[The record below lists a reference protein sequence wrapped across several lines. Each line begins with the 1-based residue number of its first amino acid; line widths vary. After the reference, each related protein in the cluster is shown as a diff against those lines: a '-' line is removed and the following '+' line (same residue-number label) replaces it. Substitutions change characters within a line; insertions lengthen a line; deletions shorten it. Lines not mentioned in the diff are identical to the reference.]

1 MESINTNTH
10 IFNSI
15 NNVANNYY
23 YDSQDNT
30 FDANQTAQNYD
41 NTNTYQNAI
50 FRDQQP
56 KLNEVALEK
65 LEKLRKLQNKVDML
79 EAEKESRVNQ
89 IYDLR
94 QLLQKVNRQGES
106 KLVYIRIRCRENIAH
121 FENVSTY
128 WSWNINSY
136 CDNSTEV
143 SRDNDSAKN
152 SSFANTSTST
162 TSHTDIPTLAT
173 ASSSYVEDKQSIIIG
188 GGDIIICGSEGKHHH
203 SKLVSSNSKFTKMM
217 RCFEMDQIFEQE
229 EQQPQQQLLLQ
240 PYLLKNKSSSQVVVA
255 VVDDRDD
262 RDFRDSDCGCGNQ
275 GYKSVVEAAEEKPA
289 AKCEAASSAM
299 TAKQ

>member
-1 MESINTNTH
+1 
-10 IFNSI
+10 
-15 NNVANNYY
+15 
-23 YDSQDNT
+23 
-30 FDANQTAQNYD
+30 
-41 NTNTYQNAI
+41 
-50 FRDQQP
+50 
-56 KLNEVALEK
+56 
-65 LEKLRKLQNKVDML
+65 
-79 EAEKESRVNQ
+79 
-89 IYDLR
+89 
-94 QLLQKVNRQGES
+94 LLQT
-106 KLVYIRIRCRENIAH
+106 LDIARENVAH

-173 ASSSYVEDKQSIIIG
+173 ASSSYVEDKQSISIG

-229 EQQPQQQLLLQ
+229 EQQQPQ
-240 PYLLKNKSSSQVVVA
+240 
-255 VVDDRDD
+255 
-262 RDFRDSDCGCGNQ
+262 
-275 GYKSVVEAAEEKPA
+275 
-289 AKCEAASSAM
+289 
-299 TAKQ
+299 